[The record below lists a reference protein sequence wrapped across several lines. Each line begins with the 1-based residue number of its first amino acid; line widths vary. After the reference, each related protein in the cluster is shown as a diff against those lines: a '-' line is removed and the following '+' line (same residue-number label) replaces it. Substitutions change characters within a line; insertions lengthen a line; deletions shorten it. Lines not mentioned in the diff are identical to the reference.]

1 MRSYIENSEYTPV
14 EIDDDLM
21 LVMPG
26 PLQLA
31 ILNVLWRDE
40 DGMSLMRLYRTLQTE
55 YKSVALSGVSTTA
68 TRLLRRGWVV
78 RPRRGYYRAGI
89 SRDDLIALISA
100 HIEQA

>member
-1 MRSYIENSEYTPV
+1 MRSYIENSVYTPV

-21 LVMPG
+21 IVVPG

-31 ILNVLWRDE
+31 ILGVLWRDE

-55 YKSVALSGVSTTA
+55 YKPIALSAISTTA

-78 RPRRGYYRAGI
+78 RPKRGHYRAAI